1 MNKMEKK
8 KIWIGIFLSFILIS
22 STLGFVLSYENSSD
36 TNTSNNEI
44 IINGIKIQKIQDNV
58 FAVDNNGIRVI
69 FNYLPEDLQNITLPE
84 FSLLSD
90 KIYIIFEPEQQDN
103 NLDLLIQKLTMGI
116 RSANIRAVTACSR
129 EESCDIDIPVK
140 KCDNDAVYISRKNI
154 SRTYLM
160 EKCLALEG
168 SDIDLNMYVDS
179 LNYRISGVK

>member
-22 STLGFVLSYENSSD
+22 GTLGLFYENSSD

-90 KIYIIFEPEQQDN
+90 KIYIIFEPEQQ
-103 NLDLLIQKLTMGI
+103 
-116 RSANIRAVTACSR
+116 IRAVTACSR

-160 EKCLALEG
+160 EKCLVLEG